1 MTKLSVIVPTYNRVE
16 MLEECLKAVRAS
28 TFQDYELIVVDCG
41 SQDATGDVARR
52 YADRL
57 IELSGIPSRSAARN
71 QGVASAQGEIMVN
84 VDSDVV
90 VQPSTL
96 TRIAE
101 HFARHPDVEALTGLL
116 SKEHPHPNFF
126 SQYKNLYMHD
136 LHCAFERLPQGAT
149 LAFVYGSIH
158 AVRRQAMRP
167 YGVVARLADD
177 LELGQQL
184 AADGKRIAF
193 VRELEVVHLKRHDAL
208 SLIKNDFQIPF
219 DWAIVFVAYKGWKR
233 LGRHGV
239 GFGHTRVE
247 QLLSL
252 ILAPLMVLTG
262 VLAFSRDPWLPW
274 AVGLAGCWLLLN
286 LHFVV
291 CLTKE
296 RGAIFGLLGCAWTF
310 LDHLVMATGIGCGFI
325 TAFVSSPR
333 PLQRNR

>member
-1 MTKLSVIVPTYNRVE
+1 MTKLSVIVPTYNRAE

-28 TFQDYELIVVDCG
+28 RFQDYELLVVDCG
-41 SQDATGDVARR
+41 SQDATCDMARR

-57 IELSGIPSRSAARN
+57 IELDGIPSRSAARN

-90 VQPSTL
+90 IQPGTL
-96 TRIAE
+96 VCIAE
-101 HFARHPDVEALTGLL
+101 HFARYPDVDALTGLL

-126 SQYKNLYMHD
+126 SQYKNLYMHY
-136 LHCAFERLPQGAT
+136 LHERLPQGAP
-149 LAFVYGSIH
+149 LAFLYGSIH

-167 YGVVARLADD
+167 YGVVVRFADD

-184 AADGKRIAF
+184 AAEGKRIAF
-193 VRELEVVHLKRHDAL
+193 VRELEVVHLKRHDAP

-219 DWAIVFVAYKGWKR
+219 DWAVVFVAYKGWKR

-252 ILAPLMVLTG
+252 ILAPLIALGGLLSLAG
-262 VLAFSRDPWLPW
+262 VGRLPW
-274 AVGLAGCWLLLN
+274 SWTGGLAACWLLLN
-286 LHFVV
+286 LRFVAF
-291 CLTKE
+291 LMKE
-296 RGAIFGLLGCAWTF
+296 RGGLFGLLGCAWTF
-310 LDHLVMATGIGCGFI
+310 LDHLVMATGIACGFI
-325 TAFVSSPR
+325 SALGADTACPR
-333 PLQRNR
+333 HTR